1 LRDWAA
7 AKGRKLPKQLPNVS
21 VRFPEAGAQKET
33 GGFGQV
39 TLRHLP
45 SAYGAHP
52 LRPRGDMLRKMRRV
66 LFHPEDEARRPAGQK
81 GQPQGIQPGHLSA
94 AKPSSLW

>member
-1 LRDWAA
+1 MRDWAA

-66 LFHPEDEARRPAGQK
+66 LFTPKMKLDARPDRK
-81 GQPQGIQPGHLSA
+81 GNPRAYSPGTSSA
-94 AKPSSLW
+94 AKPSSRW